1 MRPYTIFVCKQHTNS
16 IEELRSHDMFLGKMK
31 YLGFISKTILVWLL
45 LKKMKHCC
53 NLEKPLSET
62 GILNFGVP
70 QKSILGPI
78 LQSSHHFLKV
88 LK

>member
-1 MRPYTIFVCKQHTNS
+1 
-16 IEELRSHDMFLGKMK
+16 
-31 YLGFISKTILVWLL
+31 
-45 LKKMKHCC
+45 MKHCC

-78 LQSSHHFLKV
+78 LQGSHHFLKV
-88 LK
+88 LKWHWFENSSLIVLKGPKNGLISPKYPYFWILKFPHLMFEVRIENA